1 MPAKVRKKRKEQVCL
16 RSPLERRIK
25 DYSLAAVGIG
35 AAAFAPTASAAV
47 VSTGVIN
54 QNVPFGSP
62 YTVNIGGQNAIRVS
76 NSSCTSFF
84 VAAHPGT
91 GAGRMFAR
99 PGMAGGEALAVNAG
113 QNVPGTLAAFNTF
126 ALLAS
131 STTKGNSKWTGFLG
145 NTKYLGFSFG
155 TGPNIHYGWVQ
166 LNVTLSAPHTA
177 YTVTVVEAAYETIA
191 GQPLAA
197 GATSDVVPPTTPAPN
212 SLWLMALGAAGLAGL
227 EVMRR
232 RRTV

>member
-1 MPAKVRKKRKEQVCL
+1 MPAKVRKKEKDQVRL
-16 RSPLERRIK
+16 TNPLERRIK

-35 AAAFAPTASAAV
+35 AVAFAPTASAAV

-54 QNVPFGSP
+54 HNVSP
-62 YTVNIGGQNAIRVS
+62 GTVYTVNVRGSNAIIIS
-76 NSSCTSFF
+76 NSTSGSSDR
-84 VAAHPGT
+84 VYGTAAT
-91 GAGRMFAR
+91 GAAKVFAR
-99 PGMAGGEALAVNAG
+99 TPAHGDQVSPINAG
-113 QNVPGTLAAFNTF
+113 QNVSGALSTFGKRVILVSTYNRSNNWAA
-126 ALLAS
+126 
-131 STTKGNSKWTGFLG
+131 FLG

-166 LNVTLSAPHTA
+166 LNISQSAKDVP
-177 YTVTVVEAAYETIA
+177 YTVTVVQAAYETVA

-197 GATSDVVPPTTPAPN
+197 GATSDLPTTPAPN

-232 RRTV
+232 RRRA